1 MDAKYNTP
9 RTVCKAIVAVA
20 IAAVAVAAI
29 IGCSS
34 LGGGSRRQNIAT
46 VIQTAYDMGGR
57 EAVSNKI
64 ESLVAEGKLTPS
76 QAVRL
81 HALAQLAYE
90 GRVARRRTQRLRP
103 PPKVDV
109 ATARSPMPAQA
120 AAVADA
126 RTARPALSRMQRPME
141 GVTMTR
147 TADNAR
153 IARLKGRPWRSRFHQ
168 GGVTA
173 FFVYAQLRGRE
184 SSPYPIVR
192 HITVIVQPIARG
204 NLHKINIHKSSH
216 TPLLFLDYYGI
227 MCSVP

>member
-20 IAAVAVAAI
+20 IAAVSVAAI

-34 LGGGSRRQNIAT
+34 LGGGSRKQNIAT

-90 GRVARRRTQRLRP
+90 GIMDDLTTGDAATNATPASASQGGCGDCSIPDASGDCGGGGCTDACSDCRP
-103 PPKVDV
+103 DV
-109 ATARSPMPAQA
+109 ASDGGCN
-120 AAVADA
+120 ADA
-126 RTARPALSRMQRPME
+126 NCGDCTDCKAQR
-141 GVTMTR
+141 
-147 TADNAR
+147 
-153 IARLKGRPWRSRFHQ
+153 
-168 GGVTA
+168 
-173 FFVYAQLRGRE
+173 
-184 SSPYPIVR
+184 
-192 HITVIVQPIARG
+192 
-204 NLHKINIHKSSH
+204 
-216 TPLLFLDYYGI
+216 
-227 MCSVP
+227 

>member
-20 IAAVAVAAI
+20 IAAVSVAAI

-90 GRVARRRTQRLRP
+90 GIMDDLAAGGGA
-103 PPKVDV
+103 
-109 ATARSPMPAQA
+109 ATNAAPASA
-120 AAVADA
+120 
-126 RTARPALSRMQRPME
+126 S
-141 GVTMTR
+141 
-147 TADNAR
+147 
-153 IARLKGRPWRSRFHQ
+153 Q
-168 GGVTA
+168 GGCTGCSLPDA
-173 FFVYAQLRGRE
+173 SGGNGSGCSDCRSE
-184 SSPYPIVR
+184 SAGASAIS
-192 HITVIVQPIARG
+192 VIIRNFG
-204 NLHKINIHKSSH
+204 DI
-216 TPLLFLDYYGI
+216 
-227 MCSVP
+227 

>member
-1 MDAKYNTP
+1 MNGKINTP

-20 IAAVAVAAI
+20 IAAIAVAAI

-90 GRVARRRTQRLRP
+90 GIMDDLTTGDAATNTCDACNPDATCDGGECADCNEDANCGQCEDCEAQR
-103 PPKVDV
+103 
-109 ATARSPMPAQA
+109 
-120 AAVADA
+120 
-126 RTARPALSRMQRPME
+126 
-141 GVTMTR
+141 
-147 TADNAR
+147 
-153 IARLKGRPWRSRFHQ
+153 
-168 GGVTA
+168 
-173 FFVYAQLRGRE
+173 
-184 SSPYPIVR
+184 
-192 HITVIVQPIARG
+192 
-204 NLHKINIHKSSH
+204 
-216 TPLLFLDYYGI
+216 
-227 MCSVP
+227 

>member
-34 LGGGSRRQNIAT
+34 LGEGSRKQNIAT
-46 VIQTAYDMGGR
+46 VIQTAYDLGGR

-90 GRVARRRTQRLRP
+90 GIMDDLTTGNA
-103 PPKVDV
+103 
-109 ATARSPMPAQA
+109 ATNATPTSASQGGCGDCSIPDASGDCGGGGCTDACSDCQPDA
-120 AAVADA
+120 ASDGGCNADA
-126 RTARPALSRMQRPME
+126 NCGNCTDCKAQR
-141 GVTMTR
+141 
-147 TADNAR
+147 
-153 IARLKGRPWRSRFHQ
+153 
-168 GGVTA
+168 
-173 FFVYAQLRGRE
+173 
-184 SSPYPIVR
+184 
-192 HITVIVQPIARG
+192 
-204 NLHKINIHKSSH
+204 
-216 TPLLFLDYYGI
+216 
-227 MCSVP
+227 

>member
-20 IAAVAVAAI
+20 IAAVAVVAI

-90 GRVARRRTQRLRP
+90 GIMDDLTTGDA
-103 PPKVDV
+103 
-109 ATARSPMPAQA
+109 ATNATPASA
-120 AAVADA
+120 
-126 RTARPALSRMQRPME
+126 S
-141 GVTMTR
+141 
-147 TADNAR
+147 
-153 IARLKGRPWRSRFHQ
+153 Q
-168 GGVTA
+168 GGCGDCSIPDASGDCGGGGCTDA
-173 FFVYAQLRGRE
+173 CSDCQPDAASDGGCNEDANCGQCEDCKAQG
-184 SSPYPIVR
+184 
-192 HITVIVQPIARG
+192 
-204 NLHKINIHKSSH
+204 
-216 TPLLFLDYYGI
+216 
-227 MCSVP
+227 

>member
-34 LGGGSRRQNIAT
+34 LGGGSRKQNIAT

-90 GRVARRRTQRLRP
+90 GIMDDLTTGDA
-103 PPKVDV
+103 
-109 ATARSPMPAQA
+109 AT
-120 AAVADA
+120 
-126 RTARPALSRMQRPME
+126 
-141 GVTMTR
+141 
-147 TADNAR
+147 NATPTS
-153 IARLKGRPWRSRFHQ
+153 ASQ
-168 GGVTA
+168 GGCGDCSIPDASGDCGGGGCTDA
-173 FFVYAQLRGRE
+173 CSDCQPDAASDGGCNEDAQC
-184 SSPYPIVR
+184 
-192 HITVIVQPIARG
+192 G
-204 NLHKINIHKSSH
+204 NCEDCKAQ
-216 TPLLFLDYYGI
+216 G
-227 MCSVP
+227 

>member
-1 MDAKYNTP
+1 MDKKFNTP

-34 LGGGSRRQNIAT
+34 LGEGSRRQNIAT

-90 GRVARRRTQRLRP
+90 GIMDDLTTGGAATNATPTSASHGGCGDCSIPDASTGCGGGGCTDGSSGSQPDAASDGGRNDDANCGQCEDCKAQR
-103 PPKVDV
+103 
-109 ATARSPMPAQA
+109 
-120 AAVADA
+120 
-126 RTARPALSRMQRPME
+126 
-141 GVTMTR
+141 
-147 TADNAR
+147 
-153 IARLKGRPWRSRFHQ
+153 
-168 GGVTA
+168 
-173 FFVYAQLRGRE
+173 
-184 SSPYPIVR
+184 
-192 HITVIVQPIARG
+192 
-204 NLHKINIHKSSH
+204 
-216 TPLLFLDYYGI
+216 
-227 MCSVP
+227 